1 MARTFKKFKNVNLEP
16 ACYEILVGL
25 QKDIK
30 KTTGLRPNLGQ
41 IVERALQCLAD
52 AQRGEAWLSPKE
64 AAPRFEERHQ
74 REVTSIL
81 AQFIARA
88 LPEQSLQGIDFD
100 RAKNTVT
107 VTLSDGQAL
116 PLFAVKETVTESS
129 GAGSGER
136 S

>member
-1 MARTFKKFKNVNLEP
+1 MSSKFRTVNLAQP
-16 ACYEILVGL
+16 AYEVLVGL
-25 QKDIK
+25 QKDIQ
-30 KTTGLRPNLGQ
+30 TATGFAPTIAQ
-41 IVERALQCLAD
+41 TCARALQCLAD
-52 AQRGEAWLSPKE
+52 AQRGGAWLSPKE

-74 REVTSIL
+74 REVTSIV

-107 VTLSDGQAL
+107 VTLSDGRAL